1 MTSSSSPPSTPP
13 PTTSNQSHDQRPK
26 AKPIPNPRRLLI
38 LTPTSHSLTT
48 IPPLLHT
55 LTGVAVDNPPT
66 AEAATTPTATTTE
79 TGTETTPA
87 TTTTFA
93 GYTTHPPLHIKNKYY
108 TADIPIW
115 VDEIPLS
122 ATTTETASEAKESAG
137 TTQWKTEFSGPEARV
152 VRDAIGGVMV
162 CIRNP
167 QPPSPGG
174 GDGGGEEDIA
184 ERNDVKSIKDF
195 LRCIGEVKRL
205 VEEERGDIGF
215 GEVLGV
221 IVLEESSSGSKSA
234 SSADKKR
241 VSEDDDELDT
251 GPAEEEPFSIPWW
264 EDQLD
269 EIGLMDFDVVKWD
282 SGAAEEDDKRD
293 KYGGAFFFLQLYGY
307 MGHTY

>member
-1 MTSSSSPPSTPP
+1 MTSPSPSPPSTPP
-13 PTTSNQSHDQRPK
+13 PTTATATTRASNQNQKS
-26 AKPIPNPRRLLI
+26 IPNPRRLLI

-55 LTGVAVDNPPT
+55 LTGVSVDNPPT
-66 AEAATTPTATTTE
+66 AEAATTPTATE
-79 TGTETTPA
+79 TETTP
-87 TTTTFA
+87 TTTFA
-93 GYTTHPPLHIKNKYY
+93 GYTTHPLLHIENKYY

-122 ATTTETASEAKESAG
+122 AAPTPTPTPETKENAG

-167 QPPSPGG
+167 QPPAPGAG
-174 GDGGGEEDIA
+174 GDKNEDIT

-195 LRCIGEVKRL
+195 LRCIGDVKRL

-221 IVLEESSSGSKSA
+221 IVLVEGPSSSSSGSKSA
-234 SSADKKR
+234 SSADRKR
-241 VSEDDDELDT
+241 VDDDDELDT

-282 SGAAEEDDKRD
+282 SGVEEDDKRD
-293 KYGGAFFFLQLYGY
+293 KYGGASLSLSLSLSLY
-307 MGHTY
+307 TWL

>member
-1 MTSSSSPPSTPP
+1 M
-13 PTTSNQSHDQRPK
+13 
-26 AKPIPNPRRLLI
+26 
-38 LTPTSHSLTT
+38 
-48 IPPLLHT
+48 HT
-55 LTGVAVDNPPT
+55 LTGAPVDNPPT
-66 AEAATTPTATTTE
+66 AEAATTPTATE
-79 TGTETTPA
+79 TETTP
-87 TTTTFA
+87 TTTFA
-93 GYTTHPPLHIKNKYY
+93 GYTTHPPLHIENKYY

-122 ATTTETASEAKESAG
+122 SGPGAPTPTPETKETSAG

-195 LRCIGEVKRL
+195 LRCIGDVKRL

-221 IVLEESSSGSKSA
+221 IVLVEGSSSSSSSGFKSA
-234 SSADKKR
+234 DRKR
-241 VSEDDDELDT
+241 VDDNELDT

-282 SGAAEEDDKRD
+282 SGVEEDDKRD
-293 KYGGAFFFLQLYGY
+293 KYGGASLSPFVHLHLHGPRPYANYNRIPRNATNPTNPRNARLVRRHRHRQRCQR
-307 MGHTY
+307 

>member
-1 MTSSSSPPSTPP
+1 M
-13 PTTSNQSHDQRPK
+13 
-26 AKPIPNPRRLLI
+26 
-38 LTPTSHSLTT
+38 
-48 IPPLLHT
+48 HT
-55 LTGVAVDNPPT
+55 LTGAPVDNPPT
-66 AEAATTPTATTTE
+66 AEAATTPTATE
-79 TGTETTPA
+79 TETTP
-87 TTTTFA
+87 TTTFA
-93 GYTTHPPLHIKNKYY
+93 GYTTHPPLHIENKYY

-122 ATTTETASEAKESAG
+122 SGPGAPTPTPETKETSAG

-167 QPPSPGG
+167 QPPNGR
-174 GDGGGEEDIA
+174 GGEEDIA

-195 LRCIGEVKRL
+195 LRCIGDVKRL

-221 IVLEESSSGSKSA
+221 IVLVEGSSSSSSSGFKSA
-234 SSADKKR
+234 DRKR
-241 VSEDDDELDT
+241 VDDNELDT

-282 SGAAEEDDKRD
+282 SGVEEDDKRD
-293 KYGGAFFFLQLYGY
+293 KYGGASLSPFVHLHLHGPRPYANYNRIPRNATNPTNPRNARLVRRHRHRQRCQR
-307 MGHTY
+307 